1 MKPPYPRR
9 VVTQADVSADCG
21 LSEMTVS
28 RVLRGQAG
36 VSARNAEK
44 VRESARK
51 LGYVANRIAG
61 ALAGAPVP
69 LVAVIVPS
77 LSNMVFPE
85 VLMGLAEGFEG
96 TPLQSVLGLS
106 NYSPVTE
113 ERVLAELLAWRPAAV
128 VLTGLDHSATT
139 HDLLARANVPV
150 VEIMDSDG
158 TGIDCLVGLSQRAAG
173 AGMAQAVIAA
183 GYRNV
188 VLLRSNQQ
196 ADRRQDSR
204 FAGFCDGLQAAGV
217 PVLGSV
223 CYRGASSV
231 PKGRTLAAE
240 ALERWPEAEFL
251 YFTNDMIAAG
261 ALFAL
266 EAAGRNVPEDIGLA
280 GFSGLELLAGL
291 TRRVATTDV
300 QRFEIGRQAA
310 RMIVERL
317 AGAEPGLRH
326 ELRPVVDPGDT
337 LRRQPVSPAINRVG
351 TTVTS

>member
-1 MKPPYPRR
+1 MKPPNPRR
-9 VVTQADVSADCG
+9 AVTQADVSADCG

-28 RVLRGQAG
+28 RVLRGRPG
-36 VSARNAEK
+36 VSAPNAEK
-44 VRESARK
+44 VRASAQR

-61 ALAGAPVP
+61 ALAGAQVP

-96 TPLQSVLGLS
+96 TSLQPVLGLG
-106 NYSPVTE
+106 NYSPATE

-128 VLTGLDHSATT
+128 VLTGLDHSAATR
-139 HDLLARANVPV
+139 DLLARAKVPV

-158 TGIDCLVGLSQRAAG
+158 AGIDCLVGLSQRAAG
-173 AGMAQAVIAA
+173 AGMAEAVIAA
-183 GYRNV
+183 GYRNA
-188 VLLRSNQQ
+188 VLLRSDQQ

-204 FAGFCDGLQAAGV
+204 FDGFCARLAAAGI
-217 PVLGSV
+217 PVLGKC

-231 PKGRTLAAE
+231 PKGRILATE
-240 ALERWPEAEFL
+240 ALARWPEAEFL
-251 YFTNDMIAAG
+251 YCTNDMIAAG

-266 EAAGRNVPEDIGLA
+266 EAAGRDVPGDIGLA

-291 TRRVATTDV
+291 TRQVATTDV

-310 RMIVERL
+310 RMIVARL
-317 AGAEPGLRH
+317 AGAAPGLRH
-326 ELRPVVDPGDT
+326 ELRPVVAAGDT
-337 LRRQPVSPAINRVG
+337 LRRQQVSPAISRVG
-351 TTVTS
+351 ITVTS